1 VAFSPLGR
9 AFLTGKLKDVEGL
22 VKGDIRAAMP
32 RFAPEAY
39 AKNLQLL
46 APMQS
51 IAERAGCTLAEL
63 AIAWVLHQGE
73 HVIALPGTTSVD
85 HLREDLRGGAV
96 RLDAALLAE
105 LDDLFKPERIQ
116 GDRYAVASQREVDTE
131 KYAFEAV

>member
-1 VAFSPLGR
+1 
-9 AFLTGKLKDVEGL
+9 
-22 VKGDIRAAMP
+22 
-32 RFAPEAY
+32 
-39 AKNLQLL
+39 
-46 APMQS
+46 
-51 IAERAGCTLAEL
+51 
-63 AIAWVLHQGE
+63 VLHQGE

-85 HLREDLRGGAV
+85 HLREELRGAAV

>member
-1 VAFSPLGR
+1 MTSANSWSPEPRDRWQWTAPRPHGALGW
-9 AFLTGKLKDVEGL
+9 TGY
-22 VKGDIRAAMP
+22 AA
-32 RFAPEAY
+32 AA
-39 AKNLQLL
+39 
-46 APMQS
+46 
-51 IAERAGCTLAEL
+51 L

-85 HLREDLRGGAV
+85 HLHEDLRGGAV

-131 KYAFEAV
+131 KYAFETV